1 MAQQAVDSLRTNNA
15 PLSLSRQAPLGQTT
29 APTVGLRGG
38 LGKTLLLAFL
48 LLTIVPLS
56 LLSFLIYDQIQQDA
70 GLKLGDSLETIAV
83 LKASRLVD
91 WVASYER
98 QLVLLAR
105 YPALKNADPAQRA
118 ELLAAQLAALQTT
131 DATLTAL
138 IWIDEDSSQVVAV
151 PESARTILRTLQPS
165 SLDSRR
171 LALVPGAGPGQS
183 AALSDPVLAV
193 GSAWDNQRLI
203 GLLRWDSLRRIIVAS
218 DGQGE
223 GVTTWLATAD
233 GLMASAAG
241 IKPLNLGKG
250 DQASEGV
257 SSAMQG
263 QTGSGA
269 YPNLDGVP
277 VFGAYR
283 WIPDLQMALLV
294 EYPQTE
300 ALASGNT
307 LTAMVIGATLAVALL
322 TAAIAAVVTRR
333 LTRPIVQL
341 TQTAAWMA
349 RGNLNQTV
357 TINRRDEIGILARAF
372 NRMAAELRVLYSELE
387 AKVAERTQQ
396 LEEAHARTR
405 YYVMQLFI
413 SAEVARIATSIRR
426 VDELLT
432 TATQLIG
439 DAFELDRV
447 SFYLLDADSQE
458 ITRQADRNGSDSLG
472 QETGSVPSLIGQVAA
487 DGELRVMQGLASRQ
501 PGSGAAPPQA
511 TCEMAVPLRCQGTV
525 LGVLY
530 LQSNRPGGFDAN
542 DEMVYQSLADQI
554 GIAIENARVY
564 AIEQETVERL
574 RELDLIQSQFLTN
587 MSHALRTP
595 LNSIMGFSRLMLR
608 ELDGP
613 LTELQH
619 TDLSTIYDSG
629 RQLLGLINDMLELT
643 QLEMGTA
650 PFSLAEVDLAEIV
663 DGVMATAR
671 ALAMSK
677 PVQLYQEVPDDLP
690 ALCTDGQ
697 RVRQVILALLSNA
710 VKYTDE
716 GSIHLLV
723 TRDDGHVTIS
733 VRDTGIGIPPGE
745 RIQIFADP
753 KHDDT
758 GEGPATPGFG
768 LAISRRV
775 IEKLGGE
782 IWVESKEGI
791 GSTFTCTIPI
801 KPDGAGL
808 LSAASDE
815 DAEHRRWPIESS
827 QEQGQGS

>member
-1 MAQQAVDSLRTNNA
+1 MAHHAVDSLRTNNT
-15 PLSLSRQAPLGQTT
+15 PLTLPRTV
-29 APTVGLRGG
+29 PTVGLRGG

-70 GLKLGDSLETIAV
+70 GLKVRDSLETIV
-83 LKASRLVD
+83 GLKADRLVD

-98 QLVLLAR
+98 QLVLLAGDPTLLSAE
-105 YPALKNADPAQRA
+105 PAARAD
-118 ELLAAQLAALQTT
+118 LLATQLAALQTT
-131 DATLTAL
+131 DTTLTAL
-138 IWIDEDSSQVVAV
+138 IWIDEDSGRVLAV
-151 PESARTILRTLQPS
+151 PESARTALQTFPPS

-171 LALVPGAGPGQS
+171 LALVPGVGPGGS
-183 AALSDPVLAV
+183 TTVSDPVLAV
-193 GSAWDNQRLI
+193 SVARDNQRLI
-203 GLLRWDSLRRIIVAS
+203 GLLSWDSLRRIIVAS

-223 GVTTWLATAD
+223 GITTWLATAD
-233 GLMASAAG
+233 GLMASATG
-241 IKPLNLGKG
+241 IWPLAKG
-250 DQASEGV
+250 DGAQASEGI
-257 SSAMQG
+257 SSALEG

-283 WIPDLQMALLV
+283 WIPDLQIALLA

-333 LTRPIVQL
+333 LTRPIVEL

-349 RGNLNQTV
+349 RGDLNQRV
-357 TINRRDEIGILARAF
+357 TISRRDEIGVLARAF

-387 AKVAERTQQ
+387 ARVAERTRQ
-396 LEEAHARTR
+396 LEEAHTRTR
-405 YYVMQLFI
+405 YYVMQLSI

-432 TATQLIG
+432 TATRLIG

-447 SFYLLDADSQE
+447 AFYLLDADRRE
-458 ITRQADRNGSDSLG
+458 VTRQADRNGSNSAG
-472 QETGSVPSLIGQVAA
+472 QETVEVPPLIGQVAA
-487 DGELRVMQGLASRQ
+487 DGKLRMEQRPEGHQAAS
-501 PGSGAAPPQA
+501 AATPPPA

-530 LQSNRPGGFDAN
+530 LQSNRRGGFNAN

-564 AIEQETVERL
+564 AIEQETVKRL
-574 RELDLIQSQFLTN
+574 RELDQIQSQFLTN

-595 LNSIMGFSRLMLR
+595 LNSIIGFSRIMLK

-613 LTELQH
+613 LNDLQH
-619 TDLSTIYDSG
+619 TDLVTIHDSG

-643 QLEMGTA
+643 QLELGTA
-650 PFSLAEVDLAEIV
+650 SFSLAEVDLAEVIE
-663 DGVMATAR
+663 GVMATAR

-690 ALCTDGQ
+690 CLYTDRQ

-710 VKYTDE
+710 VKYTEE
-716 GSIHLLV
+716 GSIRLLAAGH
-723 TRDDGHVTIS
+723 DGHITIS
-733 VRDTGIGIPPGE
+733 VRDTGIGIPPE
-745 RIQIFADP
+745 EQTQIFADP
-753 KHDDT
+753 QHDEVS
-758 GEGPATPGFG
+758 GETATPGFG

-775 IEKLGGE
+775 VERLGGQ
-782 IWVESKEGI
+782 IWVESKAGA
-791 GSTFTCTIPI
+791 GSTFTFTLPMRPAEAVPAPA
-801 KPDGAGL
+801 KD
-808 LSAASDE
+808 DE
-815 DAEHRRWPIESS
+815 
-827 QEQGQGS
+827 G